1 LEKIMSNV
9 FEIEAQ
15 DRVDTGKGASRRL
28 RRQGLVP
35 GILYGAAD
43 RPPRMI
49 SLVHHELAHH
59 LEVEAFYSHI
69 LKLKIDDQVQDVILK
84 DLQRHPAKPFVMHV
98 DFQRVRATEK
108 LRTNIPVHLVNED
121 ICVGVKTGG
130 AISRHITDVE
140 VSCLP
145 ADLPEFIEVDVAKLE
160 LGDSIPLSGLV
171 MPEGVELT
179 ALIGGSDDLPV
190 VSVTTM
196 TMAAEVEEDEAESIE
211 GEEESGAATEE

>member
-1 LEKIMSNV
+1 MSNV

>member
-1 LEKIMSNV
+1 MKKV

-69 LKLKIDDQVQDVILK
+69 LTLKIGDQEQDVILK
-84 DLQRHPAKPFVMHV
+84 DLQRHPAKPFVLHV

-108 LRTNIPVHLVNED
+108 LRTNIPVHFINEE
-121 ICVGVKTGG
+121 ICVGIKMGG
-130 AISRHITDVE
+130 LLSRHITDLE
-140 VSCLP
+140 VVCLP
-145 ADLPEFIEVDVAKLE
+145 ADLPEYISVDVSKLE
-160 LGDSIPLSGLV
+160 IGDSVLLSELEI
-171 MPEGVELT
+171 PEGVELT
-179 ALIGGSDDLPV
+179 ALAGGADDLPV
-190 VSVTTM
+190 ASVHSGH
-196 TMAAEVEEDEAESIE
+196 MAEEVE
-211 GEEESGAATEE
+211 GEEEGEGGSAEGGSAADAATEE